1 MDKIVIEGGKQ
12 LKGRVRISGAKN
24 AALPLLAST
33 VLTEGWNTF
42 RNIPRLR
49 DVDTIKKLLTSLG
62 VCFKETEEELH
73 VDATGLSGFEAPYDL
88 VKTMRASI
96 LVLGPLLARMHQA
109 RVSLPGGCAIGARPI
124 NLHLMALEKMG
135 AEITLDQGYVNAK
148 GRLKGAE
155 ITFDQPTVTGTENLL
170 MAAALAKG
178 STILH
183 NAAREPEVVDL
194 ANALVKMGAHIEGVG
209 TEHIKIEGVDR
220 LHPVQHSILPD
231 RIEAGTFMIAAAIT
245 GGSVFVEEARPEHLQ
260 TLLDKLSG
268 AGLGIEI
275 AANGVTVSGNGSL
288 SSVDVKTAP
297 FPGFPTDMQAQF
309 MALMCVAPGLSVIT
323 ENVFENRFMHVAEL
337 RRMGAEV
344 EVVGQNAVVKGVKK
358 LGGAPV
364 MATDL
369 RASASLILAGLVAEG
384 TTEIS
389 RIYHI
394 DRGYQAIEKKLSAL
408 GAHIERIKA

>member
-1 MDKIVIEGGKQ
+1 
-12 LKGRVRISGAKN
+12 
-24 AALPLLAST
+24 
-33 VLTEGWNTF
+33 
-42 RNIPRLR
+42 
-49 DVDTIKKLLTSLG
+49 
-62 VCFKETEEELH
+62 
-73 VDATGLSGFEAPYDL
+73 
-88 VKTMRASI
+88 
-96 LVLGPLLARMHQA
+96 
-109 RVSLPGGCAIGARPI
+109 
-124 NLHLMALEKMG
+124 
-135 AEITLDQGYVNAK
+135 VNAK
-148 GRLKGAE
+148 GRLRGAE

-275 AANGVTVSGNGSL
+275 AASGVTVSGNGSL

-344 EVVGQNAVVKGVKK
+344 EVVGPNAVVKGVKK